1 MAQFCLAK
9 ISTILNPN
17 IINIEKAIDQLKDLL
32 NKPRC
37 DIKDEISQ

>member
-9 ISTILNPN
+9 VSTILNPSLN
-17 IINIEKAIDQLKDLL
+17 NIEKAIGQLKDLL